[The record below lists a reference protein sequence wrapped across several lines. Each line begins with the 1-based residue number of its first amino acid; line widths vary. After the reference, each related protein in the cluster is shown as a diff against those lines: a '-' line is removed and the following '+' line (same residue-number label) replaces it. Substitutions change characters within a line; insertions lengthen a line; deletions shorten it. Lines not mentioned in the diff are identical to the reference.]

1 MGNTDKILINT
12 DKKPISADSRE
23 DVVLSYVRNN
33 GSITNKEGCS
43 LLNLK
48 DSSVRKLFT
57 AMVKAGVLSAV
68 EENKNRRYILH
79 NDHLGT

>member
-1 MGNTDKILINT
+1 M
-12 DKKPISADSRE
+12 
-23 DVVLSYVRNN
+23 
-33 GSITNKEGCS
+33 
-43 LLNLK
+43 LNLK

-68 EENKNRRYILH
+68 GENKNRRYILH